1 MFTVHSR
8 SDCSV
13 TFHFDAPGETPRR
26 WHAVP
31 NAAAN
36 QWSFVTDMCWRK
48 DRKPGIPM
56 EFHDGTAFA
65 TADDAIA
72 AVLAMN

>member
-8 SDCSV
+8 SDNSV

-31 NAAAN
+31 NANAGY
-36 QWSFVTDMCWRK
+36 WRFVTDMCWSK

-56 EFHDGTAFA
+56 EFHDSKAFA
-65 TADDAIA
+65 SADDAIA
-72 AVLAMN
+72 AVLALN